1 MERPANPV
9 PVNAPAEPA
18 ARPHLE
24 RGMGLGGA
32 VALNMLD
39 MIGVGPFITIPL
51 IVAAMGG
58 PQAMLG
64 WILGALLALCD
75 GLVSAELGAS
85 MPRAGGPYEYLKQI
99 YGASGL
105 GRLISFL
112 FIWQLSFSA
121 PLSIATGCIGL
132 ADYASYLFPPLRRV
146 WFQHTFALPLPLAGA
161 IQAHVAVTAGTLA
174 AIGVCGL
181 AMLLLYRN
189 ISGVGRVTQFLCGGV
204 LLTVAWIVFAGV
216 THFDAHRAFSF
227 PPGAFRF
234 STGFFL
240 GLGGALLIS
249 IYDYWGY
256 YNICYLGGEVRD
268 PERNIPRAVIYSIL
282 AVAAIYIVMNVSLLG
297 VVPWREML
305 SGGLASARLSVVS
318 VMMQRIYG
326 AWAADAVTLLI
337 IWTAFGSIFSL
348 LLGYSRVPYAAA
360 LDGNFF
366 KSFQRLHPRH
376 KFPHVSLVAMGLTA
390 MAFCFFQLAQ
400 VIAALVVIRVLLQ
413 FSLQQ
418 FGLLWLR
425 WKHPETP
432 RPFRMWL
439 YPIPVVVAIIGFL
452 YVVVSRHAFGQQL
465 FLAIAIAAAGVV
477 LYLWRALRRR
487 EWPFAGFAASDRG

>member
-1 MERPANPV
+1 
-9 PVNAPAEPA
+9 
-18 ARPHLE
+18 
-24 RGMGLGGA
+24 MGLGGA

-112 FIWQLSFSA
+112 FVWQLSFSA

-132 ADYASYLFPPLRRV
+132 ADYAGYLWPPLRTP
-146 WFQHTFALPLPLAGA
+146 WFHYSLVVPIPLLGALRAD
-161 IQAHVAVTAGTLA
+161 VAFTPGTLA
-174 AIGVCGL
+174 AIGCCGL
-181 AMLLLYRN
+181 AVLLLYRH
-189 ISGVGRVTQFLCGGV
+189 IGGVGRVTRFLWGGV

-216 THFDAHRAFSF
+216 THFDPHRAFSF
-227 PPGAFRF
+227 PPGAFQF
-234 STGFFL
+234 SSGFFL

-268 PERNIPRAVIYSIL
+268 PERNIPRAVLYSIL
-282 AVAAIYIVMNVSLLG
+282 AVAAIYIVMNISLLG
-297 VVPWREML
+297 VVPWQEML
-305 SGGLASARLSVVS
+305 PGGVASAQLSVVS

-326 AWAADAVTLLI
+326 SWAGQLVTLLI

-366 KSFQRLHPRH
+366 AAFRRLHPRH
-376 KFPHVSLVAMGLTA
+376 KFPHVSLVALGLTA
-390 MAFCFFQLAQ
+390 MAFCFFQLVQ

-425 WKHPETP
+425 WKHPEVP

-439 YPIPVVVAIIGFL
+439 YPVPVLVAIIGFL
-452 YVVVSRHAFGQQL
+452 YVVVSRHEFGQQL
-465 FLAIAIAAAGVV
+465 RLAVLIAAAGVV
-477 LYLWRALRRR
+477 LYMWRAVRRR
-487 EWPFAGFAASDRG
+487 EWPFVIPGRPPGEAERAPL